1 MSEEATKIVSE
12 HVLEIITLLMRQL
25 KSHCLDLVDELPAIC
40 GDNVDK
46 KDVILNV
53 PFMVCGYTMKKYL
66 EKTVRESMITSE
78 KVSEG
83 LDTFFEA
90 IKKSILD
97 EE

>member
-1 MSEEATKIVSE
+1 
-12 HVLEIITLLMRQL
+12 
-25 KSHCLDLVDELPAIC
+25 
-40 GDNVDK
+40 
-46 KDVILNV
+46 
-53 PFMVCGYTMKKYL
+53 MKKYL